1 MALSLA
7 GGAGTELLV
16 GRLPECNLVLVDEE
30 RDEGAQLVSRR
41 HAKLIRGACGWGLE
55 DKGSAN
61 GTTINGISVVAGAA
75 VELYEGDVVEFGQG
89 AGAEKYDVFAHVVLG
104 VGHLRPPPPPSPPS
118 LSAAE
123 ARYMESVKTALES
136 GICRLGPALGS
147 NNVEA
152 AYSVAGGVV
161 LGLKEAMETLQLRRR
176 AEGRHQQR
184 GERADRQQRRFDE
197 HNTETGTA
205 TARKRRKRGK
215 GGGKGGGA
223 GVRKPQWGG
232 GSGSGGR
239 RGGGHGVTHGGR
251 GGGGRRGG
259 GGTKVHWSGV

>member
-1 MALSLA
+1 
-7 GGAGTELLV
+7 
-16 GRLPECNLVLVDEE
+16 
-30 RDEGAQLVSRR
+30 
-41 HAKLIRGACGWGLE
+41 
-55 DKGSAN
+55 
-61 GTTINGISVVAGAA
+61 
-75 VELYEGDVVEFGQG
+75 
-89 AGAEKYDVFAHVVLG
+89 
-104 VGHLRPPPPPSPPS
+104 
-118 LSAAE
+118 
-123 ARYMESVKTALES
+123 MESVKTALES
-136 GICRLGPALGS
+136 GIFRLGPAMET

-161 LGLKEAMETLQLRRR
+161 LGLKEAVETLQLRRR
-176 AEGRHQQR
+176 AQGRHQQR

-205 TARKRRKRGK
+205 TARKRRHRGK

-232 GSGSGGR
+232 GSGSGSGGR
-239 RGGGHGVTHGGR
+239 RGGGHGGR